1 MIRYLAEREPVLS
14 GHLYDLVIRHR
25 GYGEALSYLIAAS
38 LGNAVFNAVAMS
50 DLCNEVLASDPVIIT
65 SSLYDLNAVRERDPA
80 CENVLIP
87 YLYYKGFKGLQAYRI
102 AHALWEAGRTGETY
116 IVSGDRIS
124 VRYILDSVRHA
135 TGRAFRL
142 VRIPL
147 KLAAFVAGFT
157 PYYYR
162 WTHKRPRFTSYSLDV
177 LRSNSHVSH
186 AKATREL
193 GYHPRPLFESISD
206 TAHWFLENLFLFYG
220 PA

>member
-1 MIRYLAEREPVLS
+1 MGRTMPYVDGNYDFADVRDVADGLILA
-14 GHLYDLVIRHR
+14 G
-25 GYGEALSYLIAAS
+25 
-38 LGNAVFNAVAMS
+38 
-50 DLCNEVLASDPVIIT
+50 
-65 SSLYDLNAVRERDPA
+65 
-80 CENVLIP
+80 
-87 YLYYKGFKGLQAYRI
+87 
-102 AHALWEAGRTGETY
+102 EAGRTGETY

-124 VRYILDSVRHA
+124 VRYILDSVRQA

-157 PYYYR
+157 PFYYR
-162 WTHKRPRFTSYSLDV
+162 WTRKRPRFTSYSLDV

-220 PA
+220 PAPT